1 MPSPHSAHL
10 WESVVTT
17 ALGVVG
23 GAQGGGALHSRE
35 TSGSQ
40 LIPSPGP
47 GMSGARVGG
56 RAQEVGMPCTAHC
69 SLHPS
74 LALVGVPDQ
83 EALFTEVWPGAA
95 ALPSRLWGPF
105 TPRCV
110 TMLPFWK
117 ELDQPPFARHYRRQ

>member
-1 MPSPHSAHL
+1 MPSPCSAHL

-23 GAQGGGALHSRE
+23 GAQGGGALHSRGI
-35 TSGSQ
+35 SGSR
-40 LIPSPGP
+40 LLPSPGP
-47 GMSGARVGG
+47 GVSGARVGG

-83 EALFTEVWPGAA
+83 EAPFTEVWLGLLHCPAGCGAP
-95 ALPSRLWGPF
+95 LLH
-105 TPRCV
+105 TV
-110 TMLPFWK
+110 
-117 ELDQPPFARHYRRQ
+117 